1 MECAKYRVREEKFQD
16 QRLIAEW
23 GKNKEGEQEK
33 KVRNE
38 TQREKVILTLNPT
51 CKWMKLCPS
60 LADNNSNVAD
70 WVPKGNVGYFIR
82 PLQQQ

>member
-51 CKWMKLCPS
+51 CK
-60 LADNNSNVAD
+60 
-70 WVPKGNVGYFIR
+70 
-82 PLQQQ
+82 